1 MPDPA
6 GAAYAEGIGWLS
18 ECVGEST
25 ETAGRMSKTV
35 ASDSSG
41 AESAAGAAGASRA
54 AGATG
59 VAQYAGSKTGAAGA
73 ADRCTGFQRSGCK
86 GGGGF
91 YRRSIGRRR
100 GRHGQ
105 GRRGTVRRVG
115 ALKTYRLMDKTAY
128 VFERRKIF
136 VPCS

>member
-6 GAAYAEGIGWLS
+6 GAAYAAGIGWLS

-59 VAQYAGSKTGAAGA
+59 VVRAWHSTRAARQARLAQRIAVRDSSAVGAKEVAGSTGAA
-73 ADRCTGFQRSGCK
+73 
-86 GGGGF
+86 
-91 YRRSIGRRR
+91 
-100 GRHGQ
+100 
-105 GRRGTVRRVG
+105 
-115 ALKTYRLMDKTAY
+115 
-128 VFERRKIF
+128 
-136 VPCS
+136 